1 MPAYAVLLKKV
12 VTAVS
17 QISIPIF
24 PLKTVLFPG
33 TLVRLQVVE
42 TRYRALVDAAVSR
55 YQRCFGVAF
64 TREGEGSAESVFA
77 PDWRKNVAAGLS
89 PVGTMAQ
96 ILHLTREKNAHVNVI
111 AVGKERFRVVSL
123 DPSGAYPVAV
133 VEDAPLRAV
142 ASPQVHALE
151 RQARTIATE
160 YFSLLLNLSEGDSER
175 LKLPAAAV
183 PLANFIAANVQIS
196 LDRRQH
202 LLEFNELETLLG
214 EEIQL
219 LERELTRIQWFEA
232 QKHLRPKGPAPFSL
246 N

>member
-1 MPAYAVLLKKV
+1 LKKV

-17 QISIPIF
+17 QISIPIL
-24 PLKTVLFPG
+24 PVKTVLFPG
-33 TLVRLQVVE
+33 TVVRLQVVE
-42 TRYRALVDAAVSR
+42 TRHRALVDAAVSH
-55 YQRCFGVAF
+55 YQRRFGVSLM
-64 TREGEGSAESVFA
+64 RLGEGPAE
-77 PDWRKNVAAGLS
+77 AAGLC
-89 PVGTMAQ
+89 PIGTIAQ
-96 ILHLTREKNAHVNVI
+96 ILHLTREKDAHVNLI
-111 AVGKERFRVVSL
+111 ALGKERFRVVSF

-142 ASPQVHALE
+142 ASPQIHALE

-160 YFSLLLNLSEGDSER
+160 YFSLLLNLSEGDSDR

-202 LLEFNELETLLG
+202 LLEFNELEILLG
-214 EEIQL
+214 QEIQL
-219 LERELTRIQWFEA
+219 LERELKRIQWFEA
-232 QKHLRPKGPAPFSL
+232 QKRLRPKGPAPFSL